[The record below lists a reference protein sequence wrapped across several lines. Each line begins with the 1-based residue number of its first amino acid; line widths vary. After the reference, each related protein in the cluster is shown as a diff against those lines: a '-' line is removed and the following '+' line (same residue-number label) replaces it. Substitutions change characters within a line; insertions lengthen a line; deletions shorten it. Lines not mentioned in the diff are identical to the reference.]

1 MGACVYTLVYMCGH
15 ILCIV
20 HTHTYIYSIYVCIVH
35 EYKYITSKYVYT
47 CTHTHTHTGLNEL
60 LNVIT
65 FSKNLQITKEK
76 GTK

>member
-1 MGACVYTLVYMCGH
+1 MSTN
-15 ILCIV
+15 
-20 HTHTYIYSIYVCIVH
+20 
-35 EYKYITSKYVYT
+35 TSKYVYT
-47 CTHTHTHTGLNEL
+47 CTHTHIHTGLNEL

>member
-1 MGACVYTLVYMCGH
+1 MSTN
-15 ILCIV
+15 
-20 HTHTYIYSIYVCIVH
+20 
-35 EYKYITSKYVYT
+35 TSKYVYT

-65 FSKNLQITKEK
+65 FSKNLKITKEK